1 MARRSVFIGG
11 EPNPLPKNIPL
22 RDASMLEDGEEL
34 LACYDPFRSN
44 EGAGE
49 GTWPELQVLEARRRR

>member
-11 EPNPLPKNIPL
+11 EPTPPKNIPL
-22 RDASMLEDGEEL
+22 GDASMLEDGEEL
-34 LACYDPFRSN
+34 LACCDPFRSN

-49 GTWPELQVLEARRRR
+49 GTWPELQVMEARRRR